1 MLNTYWEYFISL
13 PLSFFFCL
21 RNFPFGIAIKIPII
35 IRYNVKIRSFK
46 NKIILL
52 DERKPF
58 GGVRIGFGKVGCFD
72 KKYQR
77 TIFDNSGVIKI
88 KGKAFIG
95 AGSRIVVGKEGVLEF
110 GCGFDNTSSITIIC
124 FKNIVFGKDVLTSW
138 DILIM
143 DTDFHSVHNIT
154 TTVESFLK
162 EKDIY
167 IGDHV
172 WIGCRS
178 TLLKGTTICDNSIV
192 AACSVV
198 NKAFNEESVLI
209 AGNPAAVKKRGVLW
223 DK

>member
-1 MLNTYWEYFISL
+1 MLNKYWEYLISF

-21 RNFPFGIAIKIPII
+21 RNFPFAIAIKIPII

-52 DERKPF
+52 DERIPF

-77 TIFDNSGVIKI
+77 TIFDNGGVIKI

-95 AGSRIVVGKEGVLEF
+95 VGSRIVVGKDGVLEL
-110 GCGFDNTSSITIIC
+110 GSGFENTSAITIIC
-124 FKNIVFGKDVLTSW
+124 FKNIVFGKDVLSSW
-138 DILIM
+138 DVLIM
-143 DTDFHSVHNIT
+143 DTDFHNVYNIST
-154 TTVESFLK
+154 TANSSLK
-162 EKDIY
+162 ERDII

-172 WIGCRS
+172 WVGCRS
-178 TLLKGTTICDNSIV
+178 TLLKGTTICNNSVV

-198 NKAFNEESVLI
+198 NKAFTEDSVLI
-209 AGNPAAVKKRGVLW
+209 AGNPAVVKKRGVRW